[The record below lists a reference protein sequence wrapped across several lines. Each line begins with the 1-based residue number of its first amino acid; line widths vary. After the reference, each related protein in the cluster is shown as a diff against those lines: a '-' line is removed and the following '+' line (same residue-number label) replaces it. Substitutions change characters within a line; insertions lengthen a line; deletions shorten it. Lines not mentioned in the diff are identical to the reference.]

1 MESWAEALA
10 MMTTTEPLLLRSE
23 VKKEE
28 SDLHHHH
35 HHHMCGMDDCSP
47 ADSSLYS
54 PTTTGLQLELELSQ
68 EDEAASGGLGIASAL
83 TANRN
88 GSYQSTTSPSIA
100 RSLST
105 SPDELLDSPP
115 PPSAHRRSS
124 ITGTTKQQQQQQ
136 HFICSSTT
144 NRGAAAS
151 NSATTRSIIRI
162 QEPSLAAEETDI
174 STDISPLSTGL
185 CRSISRSYSSPEPD
199 DGVDLDGK
207 QQQYVQCSST
217 TAPVADEFPNR
228 HRTAQSD
235 NFKDEDAP
243 KRLCLVCGDVASGFH
258 YGVASC
264 EACKA
269 FFKRTIQGNIEY
281 TCPASNDC
289 EINKRR
295 RKACQACRFQKCIRM
310 GMLKEGVRLDRVRGG
325 RQKYRRVTP
334 YTTTPASANNSGAQ
348 TGSTDSNNVNPNPVK
363 KVSLEDNK
371 ILSTLGQCEPEML
384 TTVDILWP
392 EGDASGMDPSLR
404 ILCTLSELY
413 DRELV
418 SAIGWAKQIPG
429 FLEMPLNDQ
438 MRLLQTSWPEV
449 LTLSLAFRSI
459 PLNSTNPKLQWSA
472 DFGMNEKEARE
483 CGMEELFFQCVQI
496 AQRLEQLSVTR
507 EEYYLL
513 KALVL
518 VNCDVKMESMTH
530 VKKLR
535 ETVLAAL
542 SDCSAALRQ
551 GNGANQQMQHL
562 LLCMPCIRQVDST
575 LRRFWALVRRDSR
588 VPMNKLFLE
597 MLESPLR

>member
-1 MESWAEALA
+1 MSGGN
-10 MMTTTEPLLLRSE
+10 EPLLLLRSE

-28 SDLHHHH
+28 DACSRH
-35 HHHMCGMDDCSP
+35 DCSP
-47 ADSSLYS
+47 GDNSSLYS
-54 PTTTGLQLELELSQ
+54 PTTTAGLQLEMELSQ
-68 EDEAASGGLGIASAL
+68 EVGAGGGGVSVH
-83 TANRN
+83 RS
-88 GSYQSTTSPSIA
+88 GSYLSTSPSMA
-100 RSLST
+100 RSLS
-105 SPDELLDSPP
+105 
-115 PPSAHRRSS
+115 RSS
-124 ITGTTKQQQQQQ
+124 PELDGDRESEK
-136 HFICSSTT
+136 HYCSSTT
-144 NRGAAAS
+144 TSSSSQLGSANTNRVLLH
-151 NSATTRSIIRI
+151 RS
-162 QEPSLAAEETDI
+162 QVVGGEGLGVETI
-174 STDISPLSTGL
+174 MSPVSVGL
-185 CRSISRSYSSPEPD
+185 CRSISRSFSSPEPD
-199 DGVDLDGK
+199 GDHDVDK
-207 QQQYVQCSST
+207 EYCSST
-217 TAPVADEFPNR
+217 TATVPADFPR
-228 HRTAQSD
+228 QRPQGE
-235 NFKDEDAP
+235 FKDDDAP

-281 TCPASNDC
+281 TCPAANDC

-325 RQKYRRVTP
+325 RQKYRRVMP
-334 YTTTPASANNSGAQ
+334 YTLDANANN
-348 TGSTDSNNVNPNPVK
+348 NK
-363 KVSLEDNK
+363 KIALEDNK
-371 ILSTLGQCEPEML
+371 ILCTLGQCEPEML
-384 TTVDILWP
+384 SAADIMWP
-392 EGDASGMDPSLR
+392 EGDSLANVDPSFR

-418 SAIGWAKQIPG
+418 AAIGWAKQIPG

-459 PLNSTNPKLQWSA
+459 PVNSGNAKLQWSA
-472 DFGMNEKEARE
+472 DFSMNEKEARE
-483 CGMEELFFQCVQI
+483 CGMEELFFQGVQI

-518 VNCDVKMESMTH
+518 INCDVRVESMAH

-535 ETVLAAL
+535 ESVLSAL
-542 SDCSAALRQ
+542 SDCASALRQ
-551 GNGANQQMQHL
+551 GSGASQMQYL
-562 LLCMPCIRQVDST
+562 LLCMPCIRQVDSS
-575 LRRFWALVRRDSR
+575 LRRFWAVVRRASR

>member
-35 HHHMCGMDDCSP
+35 HHHMCGMEDCSP

-54 PTTTGLQLELELSQ
+54 PTTTGLQLE
-68 EDEAASGGLGIASAL
+68 
-83 TANRN
+83 
-88 GSYQSTTSPSIA
+88 
-100 RSLST
+100 
-105 SPDELLDSPP
+105 
-115 PPSAHRRSS
+115 
-124 ITGTTKQQQQQQ
+124 
-136 HFICSSTT
+136 
-144 NRGAAAS
+144 
-151 NSATTRSIIRI
+151 
-162 QEPSLAAEETDI
+162 EPSLAAEETDI

-199 DGVDLDGK
+199 DGADLDGK
-207 QQQYVQCSST
+207 QQQYVHCSST
-217 TAPVADEFPNR
+217 TAPAADEFPNR

-334 YTTTPASANNSGAQ
+334 YTTTPASANNNAGTQA
-348 TGSTDSNNVNPNPVK
+348 GSTDSNNVNPQPVK

-371 ILSTLGQCEPEML
+371 ILNTLGQCEPEML

-392 EGDASGMDPSLR
+392 EGDASSMDPSLR

-418 SAIGWAKQIPG
+418 AAIGWAKQIPG

-459 PLNSTNPKLQWSA
+459 PLNSSNPKLQWSA

-518 VNCDVKMESMTH
+518 VNCDVRVESMAH

-551 GNGANQQMQHL
+551 GSGASQQMQHL
-562 LLCMPCIRQVDST
+562 LLCMPCIRQVDSS